1 MKKIAIASVAVA
13 LILGVKS
20 CGEPYDS
27 AKDTVEEFMEEIQEG
42 EGFEALRYIH
52 PSFRDNLTKDI
63 KLPVQFTE
71 LRPSEML
78 ACLLSTMGANIEE
91 VKIKGGELI
100 SENTAIIRVKVEDKN
115 EIAKL
120 FDFVLIKDGDNWMI
134 ADITPHAIR
143 YPYK

>member
-1 MKKIAIASVAVA
+1 MRKIAIASVAIA
-13 LILGVKS
+13 LILGIKS

-42 EGFEALRYIH
+42 EGLEAIKYMH

-91 VKIKGGELI
+91 VKIKDGELI
-100 SENTAIIRVKVEDKN
+100 SENTAIIRVRIEDKN
-115 EIAKL
+115 EIGKL
-120 FDFVLIKDGDNWMI
+120 FDFVLIKDGDKWMI